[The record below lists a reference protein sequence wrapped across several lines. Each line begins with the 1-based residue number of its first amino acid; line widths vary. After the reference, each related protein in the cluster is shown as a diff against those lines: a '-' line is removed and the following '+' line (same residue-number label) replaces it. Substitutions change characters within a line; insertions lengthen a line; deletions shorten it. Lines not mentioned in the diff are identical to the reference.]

1 MTELSMQ
8 ISGMTCG
15 HCVKSVRDALTSV
28 PGVEVEQVAI
38 GSATVRFD
46 EKKSDVAQ
54 IKQAVTEEGYLVTVA
69 G

>member
-46 EKKSDVAQ
+46 EKKSDIAQ
-54 IKQAVTEEGYLVTVA
+54 IKQAVTEEGYLVSVV

>member
-15 HCVKSVRDALTSV
+15 HCVKAVRDALASI
-28 PGVEVEQVAI
+28 PGVDVEDVGV
-38 GSATVRFD
+38 GSAKVRFD
-46 EKKSDVAQ
+46 ESQTDIAH
-54 IKQAVTEEGYLVTVA
+54 IKDAVIEEGYLVTAA

>member
-15 HCVKSVRDALTSV
+15 HCVKSVRDALTAV
-28 PGVEVEQVAI
+28 PGVEVEQVEI
-38 GSATVRFD
+38 GSAKVRFD
-46 EKKSDVAQ
+46 EQKADVAQ
-54 IKQAVTEEGYLVTVA
+54 IAQAVTEEGFLVTAA

>member
-15 HCVKSVRDALTSV
+15 HCVKSVRDALSSV
-28 PGVEVEQVAI
+28 PGVEVEQVEI
-38 GSATVRFD
+38 GSANVRFD
-46 EKKSDVAQ
+46 EQKVDVAH
-54 IKQAVTEEGYLVTVA
+54 IKQAVTEEGFLVTGA

>member
-28 PGVEVEQVAI
+28 PGVQVEQVAI

-46 EKKSDVAQ
+46 EQKSDVAQ
-54 IKQAVTEEGYLVTVA
+54 IKQAVTEEGYVVTVA

>member
-15 HCVKSVRDALTSV
+15 HCVKSVRDALSSI
-28 PGVEVEQVAI
+28 PSVEVEEVAI
-38 GSATVRFD
+38 GSAKVRFD
-46 EKKSDVAQ
+46 EQKADVAQ
-54 IKQAVTEEGYLVTVA
+54 IAQAVTEEGFLVTAA

>member
-15 HCVKSVRDALTSV
+15 HCVQAVRDALAAV
-28 PGVEVEQVAI
+28 PGVDVEAVAI
-38 GSATVRFD
+38 GSAKVRFD
-46 EKKSDVAQ
+46 EQQLDVAQ
-54 IKQAVTEEGYLVTVA
+54 IKQAVVEEGYLVTAA

>member
-15 HCVKSVRDALTSV
+15 HCVKSVRDALSSV
-28 PGVEVEQVAI
+28 PGVEVEQVEI
-38 GSATVRFD
+38 GSANVRFD
-46 EKKSDVAQ
+46 EQKADVAH
-54 IKQAVTEEGYLVTVA
+54 IKQAVTEEGFLVTGA